1 MSSIITNLVVHKV
14 IYNLGN
20 WKLENVGGGGGGGR
34 GWGWGKGVGV
44 GVGVG
49 EGGGGG
55 GGRGHDK
62 DVIWSGSSEK

>member
-20 WKLENVGGGGGGGR
+20 WKLKNVGGGG
-34 GWGWGKGVGV
+34 
-44 GVGVG
+44 
-49 EGGGGG
+49 GGGGG

>member
-20 WKLENVGGGGGGGR
+20 WKLENVGGGGGGG
-34 GWGWGKGVGV
+34 GDGGGG
-44 GVGVG
+44 GSGD
-49 EGGGGG
+49 GGGGG
-55 GGRGHDK
+55 GGGRGRGHDK

>member
-20 WKLENVGGGGGGGR
+20 WKLENVGGGGGWGG
-34 GWGWGKGVGV
+34 G
-44 GVGVG
+44 GVG
-49 EGGGGG
+49 EGGGG

>member
-20 WKLENVGGGGGGGR
+20 WKLENVGGGGGG
-34 GWGWGKGVGV
+34 VGE
-44 GVGVG
+44 GGGGGVG
-49 EGGGGG
+49 EGGGG

>member
-20 WKLENVGGGGGGGR
+20 WKLENVGGGGGGGGGGGR

-44 GVGVG
+44 GVR
-49 EGGGGG
+49 EGGMT
-55 GGRGHDK
+55 K
-62 DVIWSGSSEK
+62 T

>member
-44 GVGVG
+44 GVG
-49 EGGGGG
+49 EGGMT
-55 GGRGHDK
+55 K
-62 DVIWSGSSEK
+62 T

>member
-20 WKLENVGGGGGGGR
+20 WKLENVGGGGGGG
-34 GWGWGKGVGV
+34 
-44 GVGVG
+44 
-49 EGGGGG
+49 

>member
-1 MSSIITNLVVHKV
+1 MSSIITNLVV
-14 IYNLGN
+14 G
-20 WKLENVGGGGGGGR
+20 EGGG
-34 GWGWGKGVGV
+34 
-44 GVGVG
+44 G

>member
-14 IYNLGN
+14 IYNLVN
-20 WKLENVGGGGGGGR
+20 WKLENVG
-34 GWGWGKGVGV
+34 
-44 GVGVG
+44 
-49 EGGGGG
+49 GGGGG

>member
-14 IYNLGN
+14 IYNLVN
-20 WKLENVGGGGGGGR
+20 WKLENVGG
-34 GWGWGKGVGV
+34 
-44 GVGVG
+44 
-49 EGGGGG
+49 GGGGG